1 MGSYQKNNQP
11 TNGAI
16 SPEAKRKWLDFVEFV
31 NEGLARPYTPSA
43 IGNRIFEIGADNVA
57 SKEHRS
63 GWRDW
68 VRKQLLSVQTQHRTR
83 LTFDDLTAE
92 EEAAIRKYCATTKL
106 TPGAQAL
113 LDAHEA
119 KQKTRKTKEQ

>member
-1 MGSYQKNNQP
+1 MGSYQKNNSP
-11 TNGAI
+11 VNGSI

-43 IGNRIFEIGADNVA
+43 IGNRIFEIGADTIA

-92 EEAAIRKYCATTKL
+92 EEAAIRKYCKSVGL
-106 TPGAQAL
+106 TEEAQAL

-119 KQKTRKTKEQ
+119 KQKNRKTKEQ